1 MTKEKFE
8 LTTDL
13 VKVEKEIVSDT
24 RGFFEELSPTL
35 SEKTPQ
41 KKPEAK
47 EQLNLKISPKIK
59 KEFKLWCIRNATN
72 MTDALE
78 LAIKELIKK

>member
-1 MTKEKFE
+1 MSKAKFE

-13 VKVEKEIVSDT
+13 VKVEKETIDSS
-24 RGFFEELSPTL
+24 ENINKNQPPTPL
-35 SEKTPQ
+35 Q
-41 KKPEAK
+41 KMPEIR